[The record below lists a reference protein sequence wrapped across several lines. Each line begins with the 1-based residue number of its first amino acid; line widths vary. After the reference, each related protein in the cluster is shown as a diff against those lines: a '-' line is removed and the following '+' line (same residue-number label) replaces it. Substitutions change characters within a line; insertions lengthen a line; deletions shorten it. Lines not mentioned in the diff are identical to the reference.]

1 VIRPAVHRAG
11 GVRLLLL
18 ILSWVGYGGPHCC
31 LRPEEDDL
39 NSNEFDEPTVGE
51 IFDNDQRVLGAEALK
66 RDTIVK
72 VGTVAWADLELAS
85 PMTLNEK
92 ATPVSTTDVRGAMDE
107 ES

>member
-1 VIRPAVHRAG
+1 
-11 GVRLLLL
+11 
-18 ILSWVGYGGPHCC
+18 
-31 LRPEEDDL
+31 
-39 NSNEFDEPTVGE
+39 VGE

-107 ES
+107 EKLERLSETLAELMLSTPAHHRILSPE

>member
-1 VIRPAVHRAG
+1 
-11 GVRLLLL
+11 
-18 ILSWVGYGGPHCC
+18 
-31 LRPEEDDL
+31 
-39 NSNEFDEPTVGE
+39 VGE

-72 VGTVAWADLELAS
+72 VGTVAWKTDLELAS

-107 ES
+107 EKLRAAIGNTC